1 MNTVI
6 NFLFAGI
13 KAGTPLLFGT
23 TGEILTEKAGN
34 LNLGVEG
41 MMAMGAIAGFYTG
54 YTTGNVLLSLVA
66 AFLAGAFGAL
76 VYAFIT
82 VTMKAN
88 QTVTGL
94 ALTIFGVGVG
104 DFFGRIMISNSPDG
118 TPKLPDNVI
127 DALAQHPIPIL
138 SDIPV
143 LGKLLFSHNP
153 MVYIGIAVALLI
165 WGYLR
170 FTKWGLATRAVG
182 ENPYSAD
189 SAGINV
195 SLYKYVNICIGGGV
209 CGLGG
214 AYIALINGGGVW
226 NTGCVNGLGWISAA
240 LVIFAA
246 WSPFKAILGSL
257 VFGSFTVLQYYVPKD
272 VIQIPNAFYVMLP
285 FVITATVLVVSS
297 VRQKKEGAQP
307 LGCSNNFF
315 REER

>member
-41 MMAMGAIAGFYTG
+41 MMSMGAIAGFYVG
-54 YTTGNVLLSLVA
+54 YTLGNVWLALIA
-66 AFLAGAFGAL
+66 AFVAGALGAL
-76 VYAFIT
+76 IYAFIT

-104 DFFGRIMISNSPDG
+104 NFLGQVMIKNSPNG
-118 TPKLPDNVI
+118 TPKLPENVI
-127 DALAQHPIPIL
+127 DALAQHPIPYL
-138 SDIPV
+138 SEIPV

-153 MVYIGIAVALLI
+153 LVYLGIAVALII
-165 WGYLR
+165 WAYLR

-195 SLYKYVNICIGGGV
+195 TLYKYVNIMIGGGV

-214 AYIALINGGGVW
+214 AYIALVNGGGVW
-226 NTGCVNGLGWISAA
+226 NNGCVNGLGWISVA
-240 LVIFAA
+240 LVIFAV
-246 WSPFKAILGSL
+246 WSPFKALLGSL

-272 VIQIPNAFYVMLP
+272 IIRIPNAFYVMLP
-285 FVITATVLVVSS
+285 FVITAVVLVISS
-297 VRQKKEGAQP
+297 IRQNREGQQP
-307 LGCSNNFF
+307 MGCGTNFF